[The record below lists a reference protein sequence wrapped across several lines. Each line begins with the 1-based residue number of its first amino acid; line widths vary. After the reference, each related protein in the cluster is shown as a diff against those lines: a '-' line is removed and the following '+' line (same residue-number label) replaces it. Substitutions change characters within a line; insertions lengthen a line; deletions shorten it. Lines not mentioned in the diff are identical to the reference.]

1 MGCGQCFE
9 MLVISSEDEFISE
22 KSHAP
27 GRRNT
32 GVAAELFLL
41 VGNELFQ
48 VIVFMEKDL
57 LSYFF
62 GAV

>member
-1 MGCGQCFE
+1 
-9 MLVISSEDEFISE
+9 MLVISSKDEFISE

-57 LSYFF
+57 SS
-62 GAV
+62 